1 MKKRR
6 TYFERNV
13 RRIDLPGG
21 RSGRRLLRIALVA
34 DLHDHPCPG
43 LAQAVRDA
51 QPDLIAI
58 AGDLMECPL
67 PPDAPKDPDDWYAGG
82 NPLVRAALHV
92 VTAASDAVSRLHP
105 RRPGNEQALAF
116 LREAVRIAPVCYAL
130 GNHERGIT
138 PAQRVQ
144 VLHTGA
150 ALLDGAFIRLQVG
163 ACEAIVGGLTS
174 RMNAGWLDAFAQA
187 EGESD
192 APVVRVLLCH
202 RPEYYDRYDLPGD
215 VILAGHA
222 HGGQWR
228 LLGRPVFAPGQ
239 GLFPH
244 YAEGVHDGRLVV
256 SRGLANTACLPRLGN
271 PPELVIVDVFG

>member
-1 MKKRR
+1 MKKTR
-6 TYFERNV
+6 THFQCNV

-21 RSGRRLLRIALVA
+21 RAERRLLRIALVA
-34 DLHDHPCPG
+34 DLHDRPCRG

-58 AGDLMECPL
+58 AGDLMECPP

-82 NPLVRAALHV
+82 NPLVRAALRV
-92 VTAASDAVSRLHP
+92 ATAPSDAGSPLRP
-105 RRPGNEQALAF
+105 PRPGNDRALVF

-150 ALLDGAFIRLQVG
+150 SLLDGSFIRLRVG

-174 RMNAGWLDAFAQA
+174 RMNAGWLDAFARA

-202 RPEYYDRYDLPGD
+202 RPEYYDRFDLPGD
-215 VILAGHA
+215 VVLSGHA

-239 GLFPH
+239 GLFPR
-244 YAEGVHDGRLVV
+244 YADGVHHGRLVV

-271 PPELVIVDVFG
+271 PLELVIVDVFG